1 MGMVWPVGGLCGGN
15 GAGVTLA
22 FSIGSYNFEL
32 FNYGQIQFSLSI
44 VYTTGANCTRL
55 LRSFQGQ
62 HQHQNKSITKR
73 ARIRNN
79 NNNYYYYKKTLRK
92 SNFFSNHQPKIAKKK
107 VKKRKWNAIKMRKYF
122 TKLKSAG
129 LMLVTVVTWIR
140 HTFLME
146 NDFGDTNS
154 CVCCIRW
161 MVRGVQ
167 NRFSP
172 LHKLKRI
179 PSQVDKIFLCEKCE
193 PNKNGSKRKENKSAN
208 NVK

>member
-1 MGMVWPVGGLCGGN
+1 MRISIVQKVLCVLFGELISMGMVWPVGGLCGGN

-55 LRSFQGQ
+55 LRSFQDQ
-62 HQHQNKSITKR
+62 HQHQDKSITKR

-107 VKKRKWNAIKMRKYF
+107 GKEKKVKCN
-122 TKLKSAG
+122 
-129 LMLVTVVTWIR
+129 
-140 HTFLME
+140 
-146 NDFGDTNS
+146 
-154 CVCCIRW
+154 
-161 MVRGVQ
+161 Q
-167 NRFSP
+167 NE
-172 LHKLKRI
+172 
-179 PSQVDKIFLCEKCE
+179 KIFYKT
-193 PNKNGSKRKENKSAN
+193 
-208 NVK
+208 